1 MSNVQSFV
9 YSNGKRYLH
18 RFVCGCVVP
27 SFLLFFHLNCT
38 NVIII
43 RCSCLCCW
51 FSFSFL
57 RSLGESCVW
66 VLILACSQLV
76 HSLRFIAI
84 STILQNLLQFFFRGL
99 VSSGE
104 YICAWSYLSPS
115 TYIHP
120 SALSQKIALVSRVCY
135 KVSRDDFYFV
145 YLSLYLAMQKWRT
158 RQTYTLVFF
167 SCAARITAPWKYD
180 NLLAGLVLQNSLS

>member
-84 STILQNLLQFFFRGL
+84 STILQNLLQFFSRLGF
-99 VSSGE
+99 E
-104 YICAWSYLSPS
+104 WWIYL
-115 TYIHP
+115 
-120 SALSQKIALVSRVCY
+120 R
-135 KVSRDDFYFV
+135 
-145 YLSLYLAMQKWRT
+145 
-158 RQTYTLVFF
+158 
-167 SCAARITAPWKYD
+167 
-180 NLLAGLVLQNSLS
+180 LVLFVAIDVHSSVCIVTEDCSCISCVLQSISRWLLFCVFVSLSCYAEMKNTTNVHFGFFFVRCAYNCAMKIW

>member
-57 RSLGESCVW
+57 RSLGESCIW

-84 STILQNLLQFFFRGL
+84 STILQNLLQFFFVAWFRVVNIFALGL
-99 VSSGE
+99 
-104 YICAWSYLSPS
+104 ICRHRRTFIRLHCHRRLLLYL
-115 TYIHP
+115 
-120 SALSQKIALVSRVCY
+120 VCVT
-135 KVSRDDFYFV
+135 K
-145 YLSLYLAMQKWRT
+145 YLAMTFILCICLSILLCRNEEHDKRT
-158 RQTYTLVFF
+158 LWFF
-167 SCAARITAPWKYD
+167 FRALR
-180 NLLAGLVLQNSLS
+180 V

>member
-84 STILQNLLQFFFRGL
+84 STILQNLLQFFFVVL
-99 VSSGE
+99 FVAIDVHSS
-104 YICAWSYLSPS
+104 
-115 TYIHP
+115 
-120 SALSQKIALVSRVCY
+120 VCI
-135 KVSRDDFYFV
+135 VTEDC
-145 YLSLYLAMQKWRT
+145 
-158 RQTYTLVFF
+158 
-167 SCAARITAPWKYD
+167 SCISC
-180 NLLAGLVLQNSLS
+180 VLQSISRWLLFCVFVSLSCYAEMKNTTNVHFGFFFVRCAYNCAMKIW